1 MRIVLI
7 NEYFPPFAPGGA
19 ELSGLELARALAA
32 RGHAVQVI
40 TPNYGAADRETLDG
54 VEVVRFPFP
63 ARLAGRRTLPLRW
76 LAGPWFYL
84 WSALAITF
92 YAGRFGADV
101 LHAQNKYSLPGS
113 WLAGRLLRRPVLVTV
128 RDTLLACP
136 FGRCFM
142 VYDHV
147 PAGCGHGPLWELC
160 REAHIAD
167 YIHARTPLS
176 WLKARLTAAYLR
188 LDLRLRQWVL
198 HRVDGVIPVSRGMQ
212 RLYAEAGIP
221 LGRAARAIYNIPP
234 SPTAAALD
242 GATDATALRRRYG
255 LGDGPIVL
263 YGGKFSPGKGTAD
276 LVTAAHQVIRQV
288 PAAQFVFAGSSDL
301 AGANAP
307 YLHVLGRIPNVDFLQ
322 LAALAHLVVV
332 PSVWPEPL
340 SRVAL
345 EALSLGT
352 PVVAT
357 AVGGTPEIVAHEV
370 NGLLTPK
377 SSPAALAAA
386 ITTLLQD
393 EAHRAR
399 LAQGARIFVAD
410 RFAAAGVV
418 DQHLAFYQAVRGRA

>member
-40 TPNYGAADRETLDG
+40 TPNYGAAGRETLGG

-160 REAHIAD
+160 RESHIAD
-167 YIHARTPLS
+167 YIGARTPLH

-198 HRVDGVIPVSRGMQ
+198 RRVDGVISVSRGMQ
-212 RLYAEAGIP
+212 RLYAEVGIP
-221 LGRAARAIYNIPP
+221 LGKAMRVIHNIPP
-234 SPTAAALD
+234 SQTAAAPD
-242 GATDATALRRRYG
+242 DAALRRRYG

-276 LVTAAHQVIRQV
+276 LVAAARQV
-288 PAAQFVFAGSSDL
+288 VAQAPAVQFVFAGGSDL

-307 YLHVLGRIPNVDFLQ
+307 YLHVLGRIPNADFLQ

-410 RFAAAGVV
+410 RLAADSAV
-418 DQHLAFYQAVRGRA
+418 DQHLAFYQALRSRA